1 MRMPWTVYGGAW
13 TCFSRARK
21 LVRKVALLPRLQGA
35 HDPLSASKAECAL
48 YPDLR
53 VSFGVSF
60 VWSSTQTGDAERV
73 WRTHVAVPL
82 VQPA

>member
-1 MRMPWTVYGGAW
+1 MDAVEGVQR
-13 TCFSRARK
+13 SLDLLQQSQK

-35 HDPLSASKAECAL
+35 HDPLSAPKAECAL

-60 VWSSTQTGDAERV
+60 AWSSTQTGYAERV

-82 VQPA
+82 MQPA